1 MPLTLGGWHKWG
13 CDARQHPRATVC
25 YGEGAPARGGEPV
38 RRRAF
43 ISLLG
48 GVAATWPLAA
58 HPQQAGKLPTIGIL
72 SSPPLP
78 PIHIFVRNLRDSCY
92 AEGQNTRLVS
102 RFAEGRNRRYS

>member
-58 HPQQAGKLPTIGIL
+58 HPQQAGKLPTIGFL
-72 SSPPLP
+72 GASTPSACSQWTAA
-78 PIHIFVRNLRDSCY
+78 FVKRQRKIGCTSWRTVPCGPREAIAL
-92 AEGQNTRLVS
+92 T
-102 RFAEGRNRRYS
+102 